1 MWSCC
6 LRYDGCLV
14 CVTWHNILFST
25 IVLQW
30 VEPGCNNHN
39 AGMLYMNDE
48 PKSILALSAYCFKWF
63 YNQNQWFGSFLW
75 LWSSFISASS
85 LFCGKKVSWFTN
97 TTTKS
102 IHIFKQNM
110 LAQHV
115 VSPCTQ
121 QPDQFT
127 PPDNL
132 RRNQLRDGGRH
143 YSLAHYPVIWEVCW
157 SSGSRADAA
166 DRHCYM
172 RAGNKTRLLRRC
184 FLSPAEI
191 KILIG
196 NRSAYY
202 SQR

>member
-1 MWSCC
+1 MATKSVIWFIFMAVIKFYFSKQ
-6 LRYDGCLV
+6 LV
-14 CVTWHNILFST
+14 LWK
-25 IVLQW
+25 
-30 VEPGCNNHN
+30 
-39 AGMLYMNDE
+39 
-48 PKSILALSAYCFKWF
+48 KSGTLKL
-63 YNQNQWFGSFLW
+63 
-75 LWSSFISASS
+75 
-85 LFCGKKVSWFTN
+85 SWFTN